1 MDWIKARLKE
11 PTTWTGV
18 VSLLTLAG
26 VTLSPEQTNAIV
38 TAGVAIGGVILAFM
52 KEAGASDK

>member
-11 PTTWTGV
+11 PTTWAGM

-38 TAGVAIGGVILAFM
+38 TAGVALGGLILTFM
-52 KEAGASDK
+52 KESGADK